1 LALSDKHTRFTRA
14 LLFLN
19 GGFAACIDHKDESMP
34 MDKLIWL
41 GAGLLGGLIIAF
53 LIYLIRRSTT
63 FRFISQAK
71 QIAEEI
77 KESGRSEVEGIK
89 KAAILE
95 AKDEWFKQKRVLEDE
110 IKDRQK
116 ELRIQEKKYGDRLA
130 SLDKRLDAL
139 DKKETNLGEQER
151 RLKNREEDISRKNL
165 ECERIIGEQRARLT
179 EIAGLSREDA
189 VQIMRNELIGQARQ
203 VAAND
208 ARLTIE
214 QIKMDTSKKA
224 AEILSTAIQRL
235 AVDHVSESTVSVV
248 SLPSDEMKGR
258 IIGREGRNIRTFEK
272 ASGVDLIID
281 DTPEAVVLS
290 CFDPVRREI
299 ARLSLEKLISDGRIH
314 PGRIEEVI
322 SKTGKEMEE
331 TLMKIGEKA
340 VLETNIH
347 NISSNLIKILGRL
360 QYRTSYGQNVL
371 KHSME
376 AAWICGILAAELGL
390 DQEIARRAGLL
401 HDIGKAVD
409 QEFEGTHAIIGANIA
424 RKNGESKIIVNAIEA
439 HHEEA
444 EATSV
449 YAALV
454 QASDAI
460 SGARPGARREMLE
473 TYMQRLAKLEE
484 IANSV
489 EGVNK
494 SYAIQAGRELRII
507 VEPTMVEDAQTPLLA
522 TEIAAQIEKEVQ
534 YPGQIKVTVI
544 RETRQIAMAK

>member
-1 LALSDKHTRFTRA
+1 MAAIGLVLGFLIALV
-14 LLFLN
+14 
-19 GGFAACIDHKDESMP
+19 
-34 MDKLIWL
+34 
-41 GAGLLGGLIIAF
+41 
-53 LIYLIRRSTT
+53 IYLIKRNSA
-63 FRFISQAK
+63 FRLISGAK
-71 QIAEEI
+71 KIAEEI
-77 KESGRSEVEGIK
+77 RESAKTDIETSR

-95 AKDEWFKQKRVLEDE
+95 AKDEWFKQKKVLEDE

-116 ELRIQEKKYGDRLA
+116 ELRFQEKKYNDRIS
-130 SLDKRLDAL
+130 SLDKRLEAM
-139 DKKETNLGEQER
+139 DKKEANMVEQEK
-151 RLKNREEDISRKNL
+151 RLKHKDEDINRKTQDA
-165 ECERIIGEQRARLT
+165 ERIINEQRAKLS
-179 EIAGLSREDA
+179 EISGLSREEA
-189 VQIMRNELIGQARQ
+189 LMVMRDELLVQARQ

-208 ARLTIE
+208 AKLTIE
-214 QIKMDTSKKA
+214 QIKLDTSRKA

-299 ARLSLEKLISDGRIH
+299 ARLALEKLISDGRIH

-331 TLMKIGEKA
+331 TLVKLGEKA

-347 NISSNLIKILGRL
+347 NISGNLIKILGRL
-360 QYRTSYGQNVL
+360 HYRTSYGQNVL
-371 KHSME
+371 KHSLE

-409 QEFEGTHAIIGANIA
+409 QEFDGTHAIIGANLA

-439 HHEEA
+439 HHEEV

-484 IANSV
+484 IAGAV

-507 VEPTMVEDAQTPLLA
+507 VEPSMVEDAQTALLA

>member
-1 LALSDKHTRFTRA
+1 MNYVL
-14 LLFLN
+14 
-19 GGFAACIDHKDESMP
+19 
-34 MDKLIWL
+34 L
-41 GAGLLGGLIIAF
+41 GAGALGGF
-53 LIYLIRRSTT
+53 LLALVIYLLQRNTA
-63 FRFISQAK
+63 FKMVSQSNV
-71 QIAEEI
+71 IAEEI
-77 KESGRSEVEGIK
+77 KKNAVKEAESAK
-89 KAAILE
+89 KAALIE
-95 AKDEWFKQKRVLEDE
+95 ARDEWFKQKKIMEEE
-110 IKDRQK
+110 IKERQK
-116 ELRIQEKKYGDRLA
+116 ELRIQEKKYNERLG
-130 SLDKRLDAL
+130 SLDKRLDSL
-139 DKKETNLGEQER
+139 DKKENNLTEQER
-151 RLKNREEDISRKNL
+151 KLKSKEEELVVKHTEADALLVAQK
-165 ECERIIGEQRARLT
+165 EKLT
-179 EIAGLSREDA
+179 EIAGISRDEALQKLRDELLS
-189 VQIMRNELIGQARQ
+189 QARAV
-203 VAAND
+203 VANEAK
-208 ARLTIE
+208 LTIE
-214 QIKMDTSKKA
+214 QLKLDLNRKA
-224 AEILSTAIQRL
+224 GEMLSTAIQRM
-235 AVDHVSESTVSVV
+235 AVDHVSETTVSVV

-322 SKTGKEMEE
+322 AKTTKEMDEN
-331 TLMKIGEKA
+331 LIKIGEKA

-347 NISSNLIKILGRL
+347 NISPNLIKVLGRL
-360 QYRTSYGQNVL
+360 NYRTSYGQNVL
-371 KHSME
+371 QHSIE
-376 AAWICGILAAELGL
+376 AAWICGILAAELKL
-390 DQEIARRAGLL
+390 DQELARRAGLL

-409 QEFEGTHAIIGANIA
+409 HEFDGTHAIIGANLA
-424 RKNGESKIIVNAIEA
+424 RKNGEGKLIVNAIEA

-444 EATSV
+444 EAISV

-507 VEPTMVEDAQTPLLA
+507 VEPAMVEDSQTPLLA

>member
-1 LALSDKHTRFTRA
+1 MDKWILAAAGLVLGFLLAL
-14 LLFLN
+14 
-19 GGFAACIDHKDESMP
+19 M
-34 MDKLIWL
+34 
-41 GAGLLGGLIIAF
+41 
-53 LIYLIRRSTT
+53 IYLVKRNTA
-63 FRFISQAK
+63 FRLISQAK
-71 QIAEEI
+71 DVAQELREAAKTEI
-77 KESGRSEVEGIK
+77 ETAK
-89 KAAILE
+89 KAAVLE
-95 AKDEWFKQKRVLEDE
+95 AKDVWFGQQKQMEDE
-110 IKDRQK
+110 IKERQK
-116 ELRIQEKKYGDRLA
+116 ELRYQEKKYNERIG
-130 SLDKRLDAL
+130 SLDKRLDAM
-139 DKKETNLGEQER
+139 DKKEAKISDLEKK
-151 RLKNREEDISRKNL
+151 LKYKED
-165 ECERIIGEQRARLT
+165 
-179 EIAGLSREDA
+179 EIAKKNQQAEKLIESQHAKLSEISGLSREEA
-189 VQIMRNELIGQARQ
+189 LKVLREELINQARQ

-208 ARLTIE
+208 AKLTIE
-214 QIKMDTSKKA
+214 QIKLDTSKKA

-235 AVDHVSESTVSVV
+235 SVDHVSETTVSVV
-248 SLPSDEMKGR
+248 TLPSDEMKGR

-272 ASGVDLIID
+272 ATGVDLIID

-314 PGRIEEVI
+314 PGRIEDVI
-322 SKTGKEMEE
+322 NKTTKEMENN
-331 TLMKIGEKA
+331 LVKLGEKA

-347 NISSNLIKILGRL
+347 NISGNLIKILGRL
-360 QYRTSYGQNVL
+360 HYRTSYGQNVL
-371 KHSME
+371 KHSLE

-390 DQEIARRAGLL
+390 DQDVARRAGLL
-401 HDIGKAVD
+401 HDIGKAMD
-409 QEFEGTHAIIGANIA
+409 QEFDGTHAIIGANVA

-439 HHEEA
+439 HHEEV
-444 EATSV
+444 EAISV

-489 EGVNK
+489 DGVNK

-507 VEPTMVEDAQTPLLA
+507 VEPTMVEDAQTALLA

-544 RETRQIAMAK
+544 RETRQIAVAK

>member
-1 LALSDKHTRFTRA
+1 MSTHD
-14 LLFLN
+14 
-19 GGFAACIDHKDESMP
+19 I
-34 MDKLIWL
+34 I
-41 GAGLLGGLIIAF
+41 IIAIGVIAGF
-53 LIYLIRRSTT
+53 LLAVIIYLIKRNST
-63 FRFISQAK
+63 FRIISQAK
-71 QIAEEI
+71 QIVEELKSNARNEI
-77 KESGRSEVEGIK
+77 ETSK
-89 KAAILE
+89 KAAVLE
-95 AKDEWFKQKRVLEDE
+95 AKDEWFKQKRVMEDE
-110 IKDRQK
+110 IKERQK
-116 ELRIQEKKYGDRLA
+116 ELRVQEKKYNERLS
-130 SLDKRLDAL
+130 SLDKRLDSL
-139 DKKETNLGEQER
+139 DKKESNLSEQEK
-151 RLKNREEDISRKNL
+151 RLKLKDEELSRKNQDL
-165 ECERIIGEQRARLT
+165 ENVISEQKSKLS
-179 EIAGLSREDA
+179 EIAGLSRDEA
-189 VQIMRNELIGQARQ
+189 LQIMREELINQARQ
-203 VAAND
+203 VAASD
-208 ARLTIE
+208 AKQTIE
-214 QIKMDTSKKA
+214 QIKLDTNKKA
-224 AEILSTAIQRL
+224 AEILSTAIQRM
-235 AVDHVSESTVSVV
+235 AVDQVSETTVSVV

-331 TLMKIGEKA
+331 TLVKIGEKA

-347 NISSNLIKILGRL
+347 NISPNLIKIIGRL
-360 QYRTSYGQNVL
+360 HYRTSYGQNVL
-371 KHSME
+371 KHSIE
-376 AAWICGILAAELGL
+376 AAWICGILAAELNL

-401 HDIGKAVD
+401 HDIGKAID
-409 QEFEGTHAIIGANIA
+409 QEFDGTHAIIGANIA

-439 HHEEA
+439 HHEEV
-444 EATSV
+444 EAMSV
-449 YAALV
+449 YAALT

-489 EGVNK
+489 DGVNK

-507 VEPTMVEDAQTPLLA
+507 VEPSMVEDAQTSLLA
-522 TEIAAQIEKEVQ
+522 TEIAAQIEKQVQ

>member
-1 LALSDKHTRFTRA
+1 MSIHD
-14 LLFLN
+14 
-19 GGFAACIDHKDESMP
+19 I
-34 MDKLIWL
+34 I
-41 GAGLLGGLIIAF
+41 IIAIGVIVGF
-53 LIYLIRRSTT
+53 LLAVIIYLIKRNST
-63 FRFISQAK
+63 FRIISQAK
-71 QIAEEI
+71 QIVEELKSNARNEI
-77 KESGRSEVEGIK
+77 ETSK
-89 KAAILE
+89 KAAVLE
-95 AKDEWFKQKRVLEDE
+95 AKDEWFKQKRVMEDE
-110 IKDRQK
+110 IKERQK
-116 ELRIQEKKYGDRLA
+116 ELRVQEKKYNDRLG
-130 SLDKRLDAL
+130 SLDKRLDSL
-139 DKKETNLGEQER
+139 DKKESNLGEQEKK
-151 RLKNREEDISRKNL
+151 LKLKDEELSRKNTDL
-165 ECERIIGEQRARLT
+165 EKVISEQKTKLS
-179 EIAGLSREDA
+179 EIAGLSREEA
-189 VQIMRNELIGQARQ
+189 LQIMREELIQQARQ
-203 VAAND
+203 IAAND
-208 ARLTIE
+208 AKQTIE
-214 QIKMDTSKKA
+214 QIKMDTTKKA
-224 AEILSTAIQRL
+224 AEILSTAIQRM
-235 AVDHVSESTVSVV
+235 AVDQVSESTVSVV

-314 PGRIEEVI
+314 PGRIEEII
-322 SKTGKEMEE
+322 SKTSKEMEE
-331 TLMKIGEKA
+331 TLVKIGEKA

-347 NISSNLIKILGRL
+347 NISPNLIKILGRL
-360 QYRTSYGQNVL
+360 HYRTSYGQNVL
-371 KHSME
+371 KHSIE
-376 AAWICGILAAELGL
+376 AAWICGILAAELNL

-401 HDIGKAVD
+401 HDIGKDVD
-409 QEFEGTHAIIGANIA
+409 QEFDGTHAIIGANLA

-439 HHEEA
+439 HHEEV
-444 EATSV
+444 EAISV
-449 YAALV
+449 YAALT

-507 VEPTMVEDAQTPLLA
+507 VEPSMVEDAQTSLLA
-522 TEIAAQIEKEVQ
+522 TEIAAQIEKQVQ

>member
-1 LALSDKHTRFTRA
+1 LAV
-14 LLFLN
+14 
-19 GGFAACIDHKDESMP
+19 I
-34 MDKLIWL
+34 
-41 GAGLLGGLIIAF
+41 
-53 LIYLIRRSTT
+53 IYLIKRNST
-63 FRFISQAK
+63 FRIISQAK
-71 QIAEEI
+71 QIVEELKSNARNEI
-77 KESGRSEVEGIK
+77 ETSK
-89 KAAILE
+89 KAAVLE
-95 AKDEWFKQKRVLEDE
+95 AKDEWFKQKRVMEDE
-110 IKDRQK
+110 IKERQK
-116 ELRIQEKKYGDRLA
+116 ELRVQEKKYNDRLG
-130 SLDKRLDAL
+130 SLDKRLDSL
-139 DKKETNLGEQER
+139 DKKESNLGEQEKK
-151 RLKNREEDISRKNL
+151 LKLKDEELSRKNTDL
-165 ECERIIGEQRARLT
+165 EKVISEQKTKLS
-179 EIAGLSREDA
+179 EIAGLSREEA
-189 VQIMRNELIGQARQ
+189 LQIMREELIQQARQ
-203 VAAND
+203 IAAND
-208 ARLTIE
+208 AKQTIE
-214 QIKMDTSKKA
+214 QIKMDTTKKA
-224 AEILSTAIQRL
+224 AEILSTAIQRM
-235 AVDHVSESTVSVV
+235 AVDQVSESTVSVV

-314 PGRIEEVI
+314 PGRIEEII
-322 SKTGKEMEE
+322 SKTSKEMEE
-331 TLMKIGEKA
+331 TLVKIGEKA

-347 NISSNLIKILGRL
+347 NISPNLIKILGRL
-360 QYRTSYGQNVL
+360 HYRTSYGQNVL
-371 KHSME
+371 KHSIE
-376 AAWICGILAAELGL
+376 AAWICGILAAELNL

-409 QEFEGTHAIIGANIA
+409 QEFDGTHAIIGANLA

-439 HHEEA
+439 HHEEV
-444 EATSV
+444 EAISV
-449 YAALV
+449 YAALT

-507 VEPTMVEDAQTPLLA
+507 VEPSMVEDAQTSLLA
-522 TEIAAQIEKEVQ
+522 TEIAAQIEKQVQ

>member
-1 LALSDKHTRFTRA
+1 MSQINPILALA
-14 LLFLN
+14 L
-19 GGFAACIDHKDESMP
+19 GVVVGFVVGIV
-34 MDKLIWL
+34 
-41 GAGLLGGLIIAF
+41 
-53 LIYLIRRSTT
+53 IYLIRRNST
-63 FRFISQAK
+63 FKLISQAS
-71 QIAEEI
+71 QIAEDI
-77 KESGRSEVEGIK
+77 KKDAKQEAETAK

-95 AKDEWFKQKRVLEDE
+95 AREEWFKQKRIMDEE
-110 IKDRQK
+110 IKERQK
-116 ELRIQEKKYGDRLA
+116 ELRIQEKKYNERLG
-130 SLDKRLDAL
+130 SLDKRLDSL
-139 DKKETNLGEQER
+139 DKKESNLTEQER
-151 RLKNREEDISRKNL
+151 KLKSKEDELSQKKVELESTISEQKNKL
-165 ECERIIGEQRARLT
+165 A
-179 EIAGLSREDA
+179 EIAGLTREEA
-189 VQIMRNELIGQARQ
+189 VAKLREELISQARQ

-214 QIKMDTSKKA
+214 QLKLDASKKA
-224 AEILSTAIQRL
+224 TEILSTAIQRM
-235 AVDHVSESTVSVV
+235 AVDHVSETTVSVV

-314 PGRIEEVI
+314 PGRIEEVVA
-322 SKTGKEMEE
+322 KTTKEMEE

-347 NISSNLIKILGRL
+347 NISPNLIKVLGRL
-360 QYRTSYGQNVL
+360 HYRTSYGQNVL
-371 KHSME
+371 QHSIE

-390 DQEIARRAGLL
+390 DQEIARRTGLL

-409 QEFEGTHAIIGANIA
+409 HEFDGTHAIIGANLA
-424 RKNGESKIIVNAIEA
+424 RKNGEGKLIVNAIEA
-439 HHEEA
+439 HHEEV

-489 EGVNK
+489 EGVSK

-507 VEPTMVEDAQTPLLA
+507 VEPGVVDEGTTALLA
-522 TEIAAQIEKEVQ
+522 TEIAANIEKQVQ

>member
-1 LALSDKHTRFTRA
+1 MSIHD
-14 LLFLN
+14 
-19 GGFAACIDHKDESMP
+19 I
-34 MDKLIWL
+34 I
-41 GAGLLGGLIIAF
+41 IIAIGVIAGF
-53 LIYLIRRSTT
+53 LLAVVIYLIKRNST
-63 FRFISQAK
+63 FRIISQAK
-71 QIAEEI
+71 QIVEELKNNARNEI
-77 KESGRSEVEGIK
+77 ETSK
-89 KAAILE
+89 KAAVLE
-95 AKDEWFKQKRVLEDE
+95 AKDEWFKQKRVMEDE
-110 IKDRQK
+110 IKERQK
-116 ELRIQEKKYGDRLA
+116 ELRVQEKKYNDRLS
-130 SLDKRLDAL
+130 SLDKRLDSL
-139 DKKETNLGEQER
+139 DKKESNLSEQEK
-151 RLKNREEDISRKNL
+151 RLKLKDEELGRKNTDL
-165 ECERIIGEQRARLT
+165 EKIILEQKTKLS
-179 EIAGLSREDA
+179 EIAGLSREEA
-189 VQIMRNELIGQARQ
+189 LQIMRDELIHQARQ

-208 ARLTIE
+208 AKQTIE
-214 QIKMDTSKKA
+214 QIKLDTTKKA
-224 AEILSTAIQRL
+224 AEILSTAIQRM
-235 AVDHVSESTVSVV
+235 AVDQVSESTVSVV

-314 PGRIEEVI
+314 PGRIEEII
-322 SKTGKEMEE
+322 SKTSKEMEE
-331 TLMKIGEKA
+331 TLVKIGEKA

-347 NISSNLIKILGRL
+347 NISPNLIKILGRL
-360 QYRTSYGQNVL
+360 HYRTSYGQNVL
-371 KHSME
+371 KHSIE
-376 AAWICGILAAELGL
+376 AAWICGILAAELNL

-409 QEFEGTHAIIGANIA
+409 QEFDGTHAIIGANLA
-424 RKNGESKIIVNAIEA
+424 RKNGERKIIVNAIEA
-439 HHEEA
+439 HHEEV
-444 EATSV
+444 EANSV
-449 YAALV
+449 YAALT

-489 EGVNK
+489 DGVNK

-507 VEPTMVEDAQTPLLA
+507 VEPSMVEDAQTSLLA
-522 TEIAAQIEKEVQ
+522 TEIAAQIEKQVQ

>member
-1 LALSDKHTRFTRA
+1 MPDTK
-14 LLFLN
+14 LLIAAAIGTIL
-19 GGFAACIDHKDESMP
+19 GFAVAIV
-34 MDKLIWL
+34 
-41 GAGLLGGLIIAF
+41 
-53 LIYLIRRSTT
+53 IYLIRRNSS
-63 FRFISQAK
+63 FRMISQAQK
-71 QIAEEI
+71 IADDI
-77 KESGRSEVEGIK
+77 KLSAKTDAETAK
-89 KAAILE
+89 KAALLE
-95 AKDEWFKQKRVLEDE
+95 ARDEWFKQKRVMEEE
-110 IKDRQK
+110 IKERQR
-116 ELRIQEKKYGDRLA
+116 ELRVQEKKYNERLG
-130 SLDKRLDAL
+130 SLDKRLDSL
-139 DKKETNLGEQER
+139 DKKESNLSEQER
-151 RLKNREEDISRKNL
+151 KLKQAEEDVNRKGTEIEKLIN
-165 ECERIIGEQRARLT
+165 EQRSRLS
-179 EIAGLSREDA
+179 EIAGLSREEA
-189 VQIMRNELIGQARQ
+189 VQRMREELISQARQ

-208 ARLTIE
+208 AKLTIE
-214 QIKMDTSKKA
+214 QIKLDTSKKT
-224 AEILSTAIQRL
+224 AEILATAIQRM
-235 AVDHVSESTVSVV
+235 AVDHVSETTVSVV

-322 SKTGKEMEE
+322 AKTGKEMEE
-331 TLMKIGEKA
+331 TLVKIGEKA

-347 NISSNLIKILGRL
+347 NISPNLIKVLGRL
-360 QYRTSYGQNVL
+360 HYRTSYGQNVL
-371 KHSME
+371 QHSIE

-390 DQEIARRAGLL
+390 DQEIARRAGML

-409 QEFEGTHAIIGANIA
+409 HEFDGTHAIIGANLA
-424 RKNGESKIIVNAIEA
+424 RKNGEGKVIVNAIEA

-444 EATSV
+444 EALSV

-507 VEPTMVEDAQTPLLA
+507 VEPAMVEDAQTSLLA
-522 TEIAAQIEKEVQ
+522 TEIAAQIEREVQ

-544 RETRQIAMAK
+544 RETRQVAMAK

>member
-1 LALSDKHTRFTRA
+1 
-14 LLFLN
+14 
-19 GGFAACIDHKDESMP
+19 

>member
-1 LALSDKHTRFTRA
+1 MLAV
-14 LLFLN
+14 
-19 GGFAACIDHKDESMP
+19 GFAV
-34 MDKLIWL
+34 
-41 GAGLLGGLIIAF
+41 GLLIALI
-53 LIYLIRRSTT
+53 IYLIRRSTS
-63 FRFISQAK
+63 FRMISHAK
-71 QIAEEI
+71 EIAEEI
-77 KESGRSEVEGIK
+77 KTSARAEIETSA
-89 KAAILE
+89 KAAVLE
-95 AKDEWFKQKRVLEDE
+95 AKDDWFKQKKVMEDE
-110 IKDRQK
+110 IKERQK
-116 ELRIQEKKYGDRLA
+116 ELRVQEKKYNERLG
-130 SLDKRLDAL
+130 SLDKRLDSL
-139 DKKETNLGEQER
+139 DKKESNLSEQEKK
-151 RLKNREEDISRKNL
+151 LKGKEDELAHKSQ
-165 ECERIIGEQRARLT
+165 ESDRIIGEQRSKLA
-179 EIAGLSREDA
+179 EIAGLSREEA
-189 VQIMRNELIGQARQ
+189 IQVMREELITQARQ

-208 ARLTIE
+208 AKLTIE
-214 QIKMDTSKKA
+214 QIKMDATKKA
-224 AEILSTAIQRL
+224 SEILSTAIQRM
-235 AVDHVSESTVSVV
+235 AVDQVSETTVSVV

-322 SKTGKEMEE
+322 AKTGKEMEE
-331 TLMKIGEKA
+331 NLIKIGEKA

-347 NISSNLIKILGRL
+347 NISPNLIKILGRL
-360 QYRTSYGQNVL
+360 RYRTSYGQNVL
-371 KHSME
+371 NHSIE
-376 AAWICGILAAELGL
+376 AAWICGILAAELNL

-409 QEFEGTHAIIGANIA
+409 QEFDGTHAIIGANLA
-424 RKNGESKIIVNAIEA
+424 RKNGESKLIVNAIEA

-444 EATSV
+444 EALSV
-449 YAALV
+449 YAALT

-507 VEPTMVEDAQTPLLA
+507 VEPAMVEDAQTALLA
-522 TEIAAQIEKEVQ
+522 TEIAAQIEKQVQ

>member
-1 LALSDKHTRFTRA
+1 MAAIGIVVGFVVAL
-14 LLFLN
+14 
-19 GGFAACIDHKDESMP
+19 I
-34 MDKLIWL
+34 
-41 GAGLLGGLIIAF
+41 
-53 LIYLIRRSTT
+53 IYLIKRNTA
-63 FRFISQAK
+63 FHLISSAK
-71 QIAEEI
+71 QIAEEM
-77 KESGRSEVEGIK
+77 KDSA
-89 KAAILE
+89 KAEIETTRKSTILE
-95 AKDEWFKQKRVLEDE
+95 AKDEWFKQRKTMEDE
-110 IKDRQK
+110 IKERQK
-116 ELRIQEKKYGDRLA
+116 ELRFQEKKYNERIGN
-130 SLDKRLDAL
+130 LDKRLEAM
-139 DKKETNLGEQER
+139 DKKEANIVEQDKR
-151 RLKNREEDISRKNL
+151 FKHKEEDIARKTQEADNL
-165 ECERIIGEQRARLT
+165 ITEQRDKLS
-179 EIAGLSREDA
+179 EIAGLSREEA
-189 VQIMRNELIGQARQ
+189 LKVIREELIAQARQ

-208 ARLTIE
+208 AKLTIE
-214 QIKMDTSKKA
+214 QIKLDSSRKA
-224 AEILSTAIQRL
+224 AEILATAIQRL

-299 ARLSLEKLISDGRIH
+299 ARLSLAKLISDGRIH
-314 PGRIEEVI
+314 PGRIEDVI
-322 SKTGKEMEE
+322 AKTGKEMEE
-331 TLMKIGEKA
+331 NLIKIGENA

-347 NISSNLIKILGRL
+347 NISGNLIKVLGRL
-360 QYRTSYGQNVL
+360 HYRTSYGQNVL
-371 KHSME
+371 KHSLE

-390 DQEIARRAGLL
+390 DQEVARRAGML

-409 QEFEGTHAIIGANIA
+409 QEFDGTHAIIGANLA
-424 RKNGESKIIVNAIEA
+424 RKNGESKLIVNAIEA
-439 HHEEA
+439 HHEEV

-489 EGVNK
+489 QGVNK

-507 VEPTMVEDAQTPLLA
+507 VEPSIVEDAQTALLA

>member
-1 LALSDKHTRFTRA
+1 MSIHD
-14 LLFLN
+14 
-19 GGFAACIDHKDESMP
+19 I
-34 MDKLIWL
+34 I
-41 GAGLLGGLIIAF
+41 IIAIGVIVGF
-53 LIYLIRRSTT
+53 LLAVIIYLIKRNST
-63 FRFISQAK
+63 FRIISQAK
-71 QIAEEI
+71 QIVEELKNNARNEI
-77 KESGRSEVEGIK
+77 ETSK
-89 KAAILE
+89 KAAVLE
-95 AKDEWFKQKRVLEDE
+95 AKDEWFKQKRVMEDE
-110 IKDRQK
+110 IKERQK
-116 ELRIQEKKYGDRLA
+116 ELRVQEKKYNDRLG
-130 SLDKRLDAL
+130 SLDKRLDSL
-139 DKKETNLGEQER
+139 DKKESNLGEQEKK
-151 RLKNREEDISRKNL
+151 LKLKDEELSRKNIDL
-165 ECERIIGEQRARLT
+165 EKVISEQKTKLS
-179 EIAGLSREDA
+179 EIAGLSREEA
-189 VQIMRNELIGQARQ
+189 LQIMREELIQQARQ
-203 VAAND
+203 IAAND
-208 ARLTIE
+208 AKQTIE
-214 QIKMDTSKKA
+214 QIKMDTTKKA
-224 AEILSTAIQRL
+224 AEILSTAIQRM
-235 AVDHVSESTVSVV
+235 AVDQVSESTVSVV

-314 PGRIEEVI
+314 PGRIEEII
-322 SKTGKEMEE
+322 SKTSKEMEE
-331 TLMKIGEKA
+331 TLVKIGEKA

-347 NISSNLIKILGRL
+347 NISPNLIKILGRL
-360 QYRTSYGQNVL
+360 HYRTSYGQNVL
-371 KHSME
+371 KHSIE
-376 AAWICGILAAELGL
+376 AAWICGILAAELNL

-409 QEFEGTHAIIGANIA
+409 QEFDGTHAIIGANLA

-439 HHEEA
+439 HHEEV
-444 EATSV
+444 EAISV
-449 YAALV
+449 YAALT

-507 VEPTMVEDAQTPLLA
+507 VEPSMVEDAQTSLLA
-522 TEIAAQIEKEVQ
+522 TEIAAQIEKQVQ